1 MNVVE
6 KFVQGKG
13 SKIVLDIEDDGVL
26 GHYEFSAVFDQGSA
40 SGIKKG
46 SWTIKGFVDNITD
59 HCTS

>member
-1 MNVVE
+1 M
-6 KFVQGKG
+6 
-13 SKIVLDIEDDGVL
+13 L